1 MEERRELQRGQRI
14 ALSVSEDGKASEE
27 YVIQGVAGRG
37 GSTICYEAVRTRD
50 GAVGKLKEFYPAS
63 GAGRYYSMLRLA
75 SGQLVPGGGTVREF
89 KRLCGEY
96 IGNYRMLNE
105 VIGSNPKNQLLK
117 NYIPS
122 GDILYGSAKDLPE
135 QERQEGATVYIWTP
149 GMAGECFDRYLES
162 VRANPGKKPEQKL
175 YAILNTMITLTDCVK
190 ALHTAGLLHLDIKPS
205 NFLVPYDSEFA
216 LNTGIIS
223 MFDINTL
230 YSVDAKLPSFAGT
243 PGFCAPEV
251 LIAGRRRSV
260 DYHADIYSI
269 GAMLHYALVVHDMV
283 PDGIYRPECYD
294 RLHQLVRNSA
304 LIQASEARS
313 DTRLL
318 SRITAILRKCLN
330 ANPECRYDGCTPLLE
345 DLKAAALMA
354 SQYAV
359 SPRLTGQNK
368 RLALVQVDE
377 KGISDPGIVMRRLLH
392 DHPLYAGIDSAK
404 RQIRVLVAGSG
415 IFGQKFIDIALEA
428 GQLKDY
434 TLRIDA
440 VSASPETDRES
451 YLEFRPAM
459 KQFVNVD
466 GSMAGDSR
474 AYGTLTFSPLPGDTG
489 DAAFARELSREKA
502 EYNRQLVRGC
512 LEKAR
517 QEGTPYTYIFVALG
531 NNRLNRAVAKHFDAL
546 APEGCPVCYVDDG
559 LRKAPRL
566 RPGTRL
572 IPVCTGIPTT
582 PETID
587 PQLERMAFNTHMI
600 WNSGLN
606 QDVTAAF
613 RAFRDSKYDYD
624 ASLAYAL
631 SIRYKLFSIGI
642 PVSEDLGQAAELFSS
657 TVLAKLDS
665 DPEAKKKFN
674 TLVWLEHRRWVISKA
689 ADGWTAPAYEDGK
702 MQLDWCLQSCATK
715 DKVAMIHP
723 CMVFS
728 TEEAPLKEDAYF
740 LNDREKWDAGEIDPR
755 LDPLDRLS
763 LEMHR
768 LFRGAADRI
777 APTELMQCEEL
788 TGLERTLT
796 EGGEEPE
803 RAFRRFRFCLQN
815 ILNGVD
821 SYTRQYDSYAS
832 GVLAAAEVLP
842 EADRERVGANLGSLR
857 RRIFPILEA
866 NLYRDYKSYD
876 EDLVREIPHIVS
888 FRYAPSLA
896 MAFEDAANQNGR
908 NQEVF
913 ANVASATVLHPAK
926 ISYLYCFTEHSRLE
940 IFRRKVNAVLRYLNS
955 RRLHC
960 SVSFGVACTA
970 AVSDADRAGLEK
982 ALQDARES
990 VSGTTRLESY
1000 EIMDCAYTLDA
1011 SDRLLDY
1018 LRAREPALYDGST
1031 RLFTSS
1037 LENGMFSR
1045 RLLEAGIPYFEF
1057 DPNTKTFPIRVGCD
1071 YLRFLRDRSSIRVT
1085 DMFALM
1091 DAADVSLRFPD
1102 FEEDYETLWDIY
1114 TGGRIAGTQHPFTDG
1129 VKNWNRLCEVLS
1141 GYDAANG
1148 SMVVIPLP
1156 EESSPLMQE
1165 MTFILPIY
1173 TMSTVR
1179 RLTEQLAQ
1187 FGAISEEYTLTGYAG
1202 QSCRLVL
1209 KAPATSE
1216 PQIKAVFRRPQFL
1229 MDYYGVRAYRCSAG
1243 VTVQYDRLDVEKLNL
1258 EMPGMGKPQYLYD
1271 VLEQLEQENF
1281 ISGLTKDRLNPN
1293 VVSFLY
1299 SSPRI
1304 KKLMTSAGE
1313 ILEIYTYFQ
1322 VLKTGFFDDV
1332 VWSYEFRWGEGG
1344 VTNELDLVLTRGFR
1358 SFIVECKAVRKLD
1371 MVYYHK
1377 LHSIAEQFGIGT
1389 TKILI
1394 GNTYKEHEAAIH
1406 AGNDLQRSR
1415 GDQLNIITIS
1425 DESDIWNIGD
1435 VLADLMNQ

>member
-1 MEERRELQRGQRI
+1 MGNRRELQRGQRI
-14 ALSVSEDGKASEE
+14 ALSVSEDGHAPEE
-27 YVIQGVAGRG
+27 YVIQSVAGRG

-63 GAGRYYSMLRLA
+63 GAGRYFSMLRLEN
-75 SGQLVPGGGTVREF
+75 GQLVPGGGTVREF
-89 KRLCGEY
+89 RRLCGEY
-96 IGNYRMLNE
+96 LENYRMLNQ
-105 VIGSNPKNQLLK
+105 VIGSNPKNRLLK

-122 GDILYGSAKDLPE
+122 GDILYGSVDGLSE
-135 QERQEGATVYIWTP
+135 QEGREGTTVYIWTP
-149 GMAGECFDRYLES
+149 GMAGECFDRYLET
-162 VRANPGKKPEQKL
+162 VRSKPGQKPEQKL
-175 YAILNTMITLTDCVK
+175 HAILNTMVTLTDCVK

-205 NFLVPYDSEFA
+205 NFLVPYDSEFS

-230 YSVDAKLPSFAGT
+230 YSVDGALPSFAGT

-251 LIAGRRRSV
+251 LAPGRRRHI

-283 PDGIYRPECYD
+283 PDGIYRPECYEQ
-294 RLHQLVRNSA
+294 LHQLVRNSA

-318 SRITAILRKCLN
+318 SRITAILRRCLN
-330 ANPECRYDGCTPLLE
+330 ANPENRYDGCGELLE

-377 KGISDPGIVMRRLLH
+377 KGISDPSIVMRRLLH
-392 DHPLYAGIDSAK
+392 DHPLYACADSEK

-428 GQLKDY
+428 GQIKDFS
-434 TLRIDA
+434 LQIDA
-440 VSASPETDRES
+440 VSASPEADRES
-451 YLEFRPAM
+451 YLEFRPAL

-474 AYGTLTFSPLPGDTG
+474 AYGTLNFSALGGTR
-489 DAAFARELSREKA
+489 DAAFVRELSREKA
-502 EYNRQLVRGC
+502 EHNRLLVQRC

-517 QEGTPYTYIFVALG
+517 QEGTAYHYIFIALG

-546 APEGCPVCYVDDG
+546 APEGCPVCYVDDS
-559 LRKAPRL
+559 LRKTPRL
-566 RPGTRL
+566 RPGARM

-587 PQLERMAFNTHMI
+587 PQLEQMAFNTHMI

-606 QDVTAAF
+606 NDITAAF
-613 RAFRDSKYDYD
+613 RDFRSSQYNFD

-642 PVSEDLGQAAELFSS
+642 PVSGDLGQAAEMFRT
-657 TVLAKLDS
+657 TVLDRLDS
-665 DPEAKKKFN
+665 DPEARKKFN

-689 ADGWTAPAYEDGK
+689 AEGWTAPACEDGK
-702 MQLDWCLQSCATK
+702 MQLDWCLRSCATR

-728 TEEAPLKEDAYF
+728 TEETPLKERAY
-740 LNDREKWDAGEIDPR
+740 LINGREKWDEAEIDPS

-763 LEMHR
+763 LELHR
-768 LFRGAADRI
+768 LFRKAADSI
-777 APTELMQCEEL
+777 DAAQLMQSGEM
-788 TGLERTLT
+788 TALERTLADAGQ
-796 EGGEEPE
+796 ESE
-803 RAFRRFRFCLQN
+803 RVFRSYRYCLKN
-815 ILNGVD
+815 ILNGVE
-821 SYTRQYDSYAS
+821 SYTRQYDYYAS
-832 GVLAAAEVLP
+832 RIVSAAAELS
-842 EADRERVGANLGSLR
+842 ADARERVNASLSSLR
-857 RRIFPILEA
+857 RRLYPVLEA

-876 EDLVREIPHIVS
+876 EDLVREIPYIVS

-896 MAFEDAANQNGR
+896 LAFEDGAAQNGR

-926 ISYLYCFTEHSRLE
+926 ISYLYCFTENSRLD
-940 IFRRKVNAVLRYLNS
+940 IFRRKISAVLRYLNS
-955 RRLHC
+955 RSLHC
-960 SVSFGVACTA
+960 SISFGVACTA
-970 AVSDADRAGLEK
+970 AVSDEDRAGLEK
-982 ALQDARES
+982 VLHDARES
-990 VSGTTRLESY
+990 ASGTARLESY
-1000 EIMDCAYTLDA
+1000 EIMDCAFTLDA
-1011 SDRLLDY
+1011 SDRLMDY

-1031 RLFTSS
+1031 RLFRSG
-1037 LENGMFSR
+1037 LESGMFSR
-1045 RLLEAGIPYFEF
+1045 RLLESEIPYFEF
-1057 DPNTKTFPIRVGCD
+1057 DPNTRTFPIRVGCD
-1071 YLRFLRDRSSIRVT
+1071 YLRYLRDRSSIRVT

-1114 TGGRIAGTQHPFTDG
+1114 TGGRLPGSQYPFTDG
-1129 VKNWNRLCEVLS
+1129 VKNWNRLCEILNAW
-1141 GYDAANG
+1141 DADLD
-1148 SMVVIPLP
+1148 STVVIPLQ
-1156 EESSPLMQE
+1156 EEGNGAMTR

-1173 TMSTVR
+1173 TMPTVR
-1179 RLTEQLAQ
+1179 RLTEQLAEL
-1187 FGAISEEYTLTGYAG
+1187 GAVGREYTLTGYAG

-1209 KAPATSE
+1209 QAPVTVQS
-1216 PQIKAVFRRPQFL
+1216 QIKAVFRQPQFL
-1229 MDYYGVRAYRCSAG
+1229 MDYYGVRAFRYGSGAA
-1243 VTVQYDRLDVEKLNL
+1243 VQYDRLDVEQVNL
-1258 EMPGMGKPQYLYD
+1258 EVPGMGKPQYLYD
-1271 VLEQLEQENF
+1271 LLEQLEQENF
-1281 ISGLTKDRLNPN
+1281 ISGLTRDRQNPN

-1304 KKLMTSAGE
+1304 KKLLTNAGE

-1371 MVYYHK
+1371 MAYYHK

-1406 AGNDLQRSR
+1406 ACNDLQRSR
-1415 GDQLNIITIS
+1415 GEQLNIITIS
-1425 DESDIWNIGD
+1425 DEADIRNIGD
-1435 VLADLMNQ
+1435 VLADLMNR